1 MLMKRNDYGKFN
13 SHALYDMDFRR
24 IMMTDIYETKYY
36 LHTVYFPL
44 FTAANCQIYDLLNDF
59 SLDKELEMFLNLDM
73 LTYIPFE
80 RLGYSYLNE
89 KLTQENS
96 NVIEFKYNKM
106 IKLLNA
112 ADLTVDDELKGKIDY
127 FLENYDNDVIE
138 INIIGLAIISLR
150 LFHRFVTIMNFG
162 IFVGGS
168 MGIHQKVSATLN
180 QITKDIK
187 ENNLKEINIT
197 HYLPEFDY
205 NNKLSDDMID
215 YLEYCLERE
224 VK

>member
-1 MLMKRNDYGKFN
+1 M
-13 SHALYDMDFRR
+13 
-24 IMMTDIYETKYY
+24 
-36 LHTVYFPL
+36 
-44 FTAANCQIYDLLNDF
+44 
-59 SLDKELEMFLNLDM
+59 
-73 LTYIPFE
+73 
-80 RLGYSYLNE
+80 
-89 KLTQENS
+89 
-96 NVIEFKYNKM
+96 
-106 IKLLNA
+106 
-112 ADLTVDDELKGKIDY
+112 
-127 FLENYDNDVIE
+127 ENYDNDVIE

-187 ENNLKEINIT
+187 ENNLKEINII